1 MTGSAILFAMKVSVI
16 IPAYNEEKY
25 ITKALTAVSNL
36 KTKPFEVI
44 VVDNGST
51 DKTVEL
57 VKKFPNVRLISFTK
71 IKGPN
76 AARQAGFLASK
87 GDIIA
92 TLDADC
98 TPPPDWLTL
107 GLAFLTAK
115 KDIVAVTGSVDYT
128 PKPYWWGPVLNE
140 LINHIFIPITS
151 RTLELMDRGIMIGG
165 NTLIKRGALTKIGGF
180 NADITFH
187 GDDTDTANR
196 LVKHGKVRYSPK
208 MTIPS
213 SSRRLLSEGIAKTL
227 KTYAEYAFMPKKSLK
242 KKSGKVN
249 HPR

>member
-87 GDIIA
+87 GEKA
-92 TLDADC
+92 
-98 TPPPDWLTL
+98 
-107 GLAFLTAK
+107 AK
-115 KDIVAVTGSVDYT
+115 GT
-128 PKPYWWGPVLNE
+128 
-140 LINHIFIPITS
+140 
-151 RTLELMDRGIMIGG
+151 
-165 NTLIKRGALTKIGGF
+165 
-180 NADITFH
+180 
-187 GDDTDTANR
+187 
-196 LVKHGKVRYSPK
+196 KVRTPLPFLPLCTLSPVK
-208 MTIPS
+208 PLSPS
-213 SSRRLLSEGIAKTL
+213 S
-227 KTYAEYAFMPKKSLK
+227 KKPW
-242 KKSGKVN
+242 SGSQFVL
-249 HPR
+249 